1 MWLKRKRRYQAIEP
15 DEILIDA
22 QNLPGFDSTRLEG
35 KLERPI
41 ERRAYQ
47 NFFSLILLVALVFV
61 GQLGML
67 QIINAETLR
76 ERAEGNRLNQTLIV
90 AERGSIVDRHGEA
103 LALNTPDETAGF
115 TRRSYPLG
123 PAASHVVGYVS
134 YPKKDQNGNWFQTT
148 TGGVSGVELVN
159 NFELA
164 GVNGMEIKETT
175 ALGEVVS
182 GSVVEPPQEGKDIVL
197 SLDARW
203 QEKLYEL
210 IRLRAEEAS
219 FIGGSGVI
227 IDIHTGE
234 IYALASYPS
243 YDPEILSSGSN
254 TEVVEGYFTNKNAPL
269 IDRAVSGLYTPGSVV
284 KPFVALAGLE
294 EGIIT
299 PEKSI
304 YSSGSISIPNPY
316 NPTLP
321 SVFRDWKA
329 HGWTDMREALA
340 VSSDVYF
347 YALGGGY
354 EDQQGLGITAI
365 EEWMRRFGFGASTGV
380 VLEEE
385 ASGVVPNP
393 TWKAETFDGERW
405 FLGNTY
411 HTAIGQYG
419 FQVTTLQLAR
429 AVSALA
435 NGGVLRTP
443 TIFKDESGPSISLPV
458 EEKNLH
464 VVREGMREAVLEGT
478 AAALNISGVE
488 VAGKT
493 GTAEVGARKEFI
505 NSLIVG
511 FFPYENPQFAFA
523 VVMERARAGT
533 TAGAPLVM
541 RQFLEWLRD
550 EGSVLQSPD

>member
-1 MWLKRKRRYQAIEP
+1 MRFKQRRRYQAIEP

-41 ERRAYQ
+41 ERGAYR
-47 NFFSLILLVALVFV
+47 NFFVLLGVIGVVFV

-67 QIINAETLR
+67 QIINADTLR

-90 AERGSIVDRHGEA
+90 AERGSIVDRNGDVV
-103 LALNTPDETAGF
+103 ALNTPDETAGF

-148 TGGVSGVELVN
+148 TSGVSGVELVN
-159 NFELA
+159 DIELA
-164 GVNGMEIKETT
+164 GINGVEIKETT
-175 ALGEVVS
+175 ARGEVVS
-182 GSVVEPPQEGKDIVL
+182 GSVVEPPQEGQDIVL
-197 SLDARW
+197 SLDAKW
-203 QEKLYEL
+203 QKKLYDLVRE
-210 IRLRAEEAS
+210 RAEEAS

-227 IDIHTGE
+227 MDIHTGE
-234 IYALASYPS
+234 IYALVSYPS
-243 YDPEILSSGSN
+243 YDPEILSLGN
-254 TEVVEGYFTNKNAPL
+254 EAEVVEGYFTNKNAPL

-284 KPFVALAGLE
+284 KPFMALAGLE
-294 EGIIT
+294 EGVIT

-354 EDQQGLGITAI
+354 EDQPGLGIDAI
-365 EEWMRRFGFGASTGV
+365 EEWMRRFGFGSRSGV
-380 VLEEE
+380 ALGEE

-393 TWKAETFDGERW
+393 TWKAETFEGERW

-419 FQVTTLQLAR
+419 FQATTLQLAR

-443 TIFKDESGPSISLPV
+443 SIYKGNIESSFPLPV
-458 EEKNLH
+458 EEENLR
-464 VVREGMREAVLEGT
+464 VVREGMRQAVLEGT
-478 AAALNISGVE
+478 AGALNISGLQA
-488 VAGKT
+488 AGKT
-493 GTAEVGARKEFI
+493 GTAEVGVRKEYI
-505 NSLIVG
+505 NSLIIG
-511 FFPYENPQFAFA
+511 FFPYDNPQFAFA

-550 EGSVLQSPD
+550 SNVSE